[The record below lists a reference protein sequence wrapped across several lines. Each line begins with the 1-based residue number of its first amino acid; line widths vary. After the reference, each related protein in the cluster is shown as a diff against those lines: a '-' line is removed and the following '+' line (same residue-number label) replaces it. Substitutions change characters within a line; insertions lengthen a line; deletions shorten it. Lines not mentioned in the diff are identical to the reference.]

1 MLEMLYLV
9 ILPAIPINYKLSQ
22 GGSCNMN
29 KSDLVDAIVVNAKV
43 SKADAG
49 KAVNALTTA
58 ITKALKNGDKVTVMG
73 FGTFKVFKRDART
86 GRHPRTG
93 KEIRIGARKAL
104 GFSAGKALKD
114 ALN

>member
-1 MLEMLYLV
+1 
-9 ILPAIPINYKLSQ
+9 
-22 GGSCNMN
+22 MN
-29 KSDLVDAIVVNAKV
+29 KSDLIDAIVVNAKI

-49 KAVNALTTA
+49 KAVAALTGA
-58 ITKALKNGDKVTVMG
+58 VTKALKKGDKVTVMG

-93 KEIRIGARKAL
+93 KEIKIGARRAL